1 MTIDKIGRTK
11 YVTNFDFLKGYWQV
25 SLTERTKEVSA
36 FVTPQGFYQY
46 TVMPF
51 VMINSPATF
60 QRLMNIVISDLDGWE
75 CYIDDVVIYCDTFE
89 QHTK

>member
-1 MTIDKIGRTK
+1 MTIHKTGPAK
-11 YVTNFDFLKGYWQV
+11 NVTNFDLLKGYWQV
-25 SLTERTKEVSA
+25 PLTERAKEVSG
-36 FVTPQGFYQY
+36 FVAPHGLYQY
-46 TVMPF
+46 TVMKH
-51 VMINSPATF
+51 SPATF